1 MVNKW
6 DIYYCSLDPVESSEQ
21 RGSRPVLVVSNNAV
35 NHSIP
40 VSTVLPF
47 SSVKEG
53 ASIYPTEVFLPPEA
67 SGLQKDSVVMI
78 QQIRTLSHKRL
89 TQLVSRLESQ
99 EYQGKVLDALRDYF
113 EYA

>member
-6 DIYYCSLDPVESSEQ
+6 DIYYCNLDPVKGSEQ

-40 VSTVLPF
+40 VSTILPF

-53 ASIYPTEVFLPPEA
+53 ATIYPTEVFIPPEA
-67 SGLQKDSVVMI
+67 SGLQKNSVVMI
-78 QQIRTLSHKRL
+78 QQIRTLSNNRLGKRIAH
-89 TQLVSRLESQ
+89 LEKR
-99 EYQGKVLDALRDYF
+99 EYQNNVLDALKDYF
-113 EYA
+113 EYE

>member
-6 DIYYCSLDPVESSEQ
+6 DIYYCSLDPVQGSEQ

-40 VSTVLPF
+40 VSTILPF
-47 SSVKEG
+47 SSIKEG
-53 ASIYPTEVFLPPEA
+53 ATVYPTEVFIPSGV
-67 SGLQKDSVVMI
+67 SGLQKNSVVMI

-89 TQLVSRLESQ
+89 GKRIGHLENR
-99 EYQGKVLDALRDYF
+99 EYQNNVLDALKNYF
-113 EYA
+113 EYE

>member
-6 DIYYCSLDPVESSEQ
+6 DIYLCNLDPVKGSEQ
-21 RGSRPVLVVSNNAV
+21 RGFRPVLVVSNNAV

-40 VSTVLPF
+40 VSTILPI
-47 SSVKEG
+47 SSIKKG
-53 ASIYPTEVFLPPEA
+53 ATIYPTEVFIPPEA

-89 TQLVSRLESQ
+89 VKLISHLENR
-99 EYQGKVLDALRDYF
+99 EYQKNLLDALQDYF

>member
-6 DIYYCSLDPVESSEQ
+6 DIYYCSLDPVEGSEQ
-21 RGSRPVLVVSNNAV
+21 RGFRPVLVVSNDAV

-53 ASIYPTEVFLPPEA
+53 ENIYPTEIFMPAEV
-67 SGLQKDSVVMI
+67 SGLEKDSVAMI
-78 QQIRTLSHKRL
+78 QQIRTLSHQRL
-89 TQLVSRLESQ
+89 VRLISRLEN
-99 EYQGKVLDALRDYF
+99 
-113 EYA
+113 